1 MKILPVEK
9 IREAD
14 QYTIQN
20 EPISDLNLMERA
32 ASQLFI
38 WFVEHIE
45 EDSNIHIFCGT
56 GNNGGDGLVLSRLLI
71 QKGYIVNTW
80 LVKYSEKLSP
90 SCDANLLRL
99 KNLPGANVE
108 FLTEE
113 SKMPGLHK
121 SDIIVDAIFGSGLS
135 RAVKGFA
142 GSVITHINASKAF
155 TVSVDVPSGLFC
167 DHSNLNEDGAVINAA
182 YTLTFQFP
190 KFSFLF
196 AENDKHLG
204 VWEVLPIGLHPEYIV
219 SVDTDNFFIE
229 SEFCRLIMR
238 SRHKYDHKGIF
249 GHGLLV
255 GGSAGKMGAAVLAS
269 RAALRSG
276 AGLITAHVPKQ
287 CCGVLQTALPEAMCS
302 LDENNDHF
310 TALPDISIYNAIAVG
325 PGLGQDKQSA
335 NALKLLIQESKNPLI
350 FDADAINIL
359 SENKTWLSFIPKNS
373 IFTPHPKEFT
383 RLTGHSSNNFE
394 RHEKQIEFSRKY
406 GCYVILK
413 GAHTSITTPEGK
425 AYFNSTGNPG
435 MATGGSGDVLTGILL
450 GLKARGYSAL
460 ETCLIG
466 VYIHGLAG
474 DIAAEDQGKESL
486 IASDIIENLGD
497 AFLMVKS
504 A

>member
-14 QYTIQN
+14 KYTIEH
-20 EPISDLNLMERA
+20 EPISDLDLMERA
-32 ASQLFI
+32 ATQLFV
-38 WFVEHIE
+38 WFTQHIE

-80 LVKYSEKLSP
+80 MVQYSEKNSP

-99 KNLPGANVE
+99 KNVPGANVE
-108 FLTEE
+108 ILTDK
-113 SKMPGLHK
+113 SNLPGLHR
-121 SDIIVDAIFGSGLS
+121 SDIVVDAIFGSGLS
-135 RAVKGFA
+135 RGVAGFPA
-142 GSVITHINASKAF
+142 RVIDHINAAGAF

-167 DHSNLNEDGAVINAA
+167 DHSNIDVDGAVINAA
-182 YTLTFQFP
+182 YTLTFQVP
-190 KFSFLF
+190 KFSFFF
-196 AENDKHLG
+196 AENDIHLG
-204 VWEVLPIGLHPEYIV
+204 VWEVLNIGLHPDYIINV
-219 SVDTDNFFIE
+219 ETENFFIE
-229 SEFCRLIMR
+229 SEFCRLLMR
-238 SRHKYDHKGIF
+238 SRHKYDHKGVY
-249 GHGLLV
+249 GHGLLIA
-255 GGSAGKMGAAVLAS
+255 GSSGKMGAAVLSA

-276 AGLITAHVPKQ
+276 AGLITAHVPTA
-287 CCGVLQTALPEAMCS
+287 CCRVMQTAIPESMCS

-310 TALPDISIYNAIAVG
+310 TTLPDIAPYNAVAIG

-350 FDADAINIL
+350 FDADALNIL

-383 RLTGHSSNNFE
+383 RLTGHSANNFE
-394 RHEKQIEFSRKY
+394 RHIKQIEFSMKY

-450 GLKARGYSAL
+450 GLKARGYTAL
-460 ETCLIG
+460 ETCIIG
-466 VYIHGLAG
+466 VYLHGLAG
-474 DIAAEDQGKESL
+474 DIAAEDFGKESL
-486 IASDIIENLGD
+486 IASDIITRLGD